1 LATKPAVKKNM
12 SALKR
17 VRQTKVKTEK
27 NRSVKTLIKTLAK
40 KIEAEAKSKNIESAN
55 AVLKEAVSTSDKAVK
70 KGILHKNTASRKI
83 SRLTRLVN
91 SISSSEAA

>member
-1 LATKPAVKKNM
+1 MATKPAVRKNT
-12 SALKR
+12 SAIKR
-17 VRQTKVKTEK
+17 VRQTKVRTER
-27 NRSVKTLIKTLAK
+27 NRSIKNFIRTLTK
-40 KIEAEAKSKNIESAN
+40 KIEAEVKSKSTDGASAL
-55 AVLKEAVSTSDKAVK
+55 LKTAISTIDKAAK

>member
-40 KIEAEAKSKNIESAN
+40 KIEAEVKSKNIESAN
-55 AVLKEAVSTSDKAVK
+55 AVLKEAVSTIDKAVK

>member
-1 LATKPAVKKNM
+1 LATKPAVKKNK

-17 VRQTKVKTEK
+17 VRQTKVRTER
-27 NRSVKTLIKTLAK
+27 NRSVKNMIRTLTK
-40 KIEAEAKSKNIESAN
+40 KIEAEVKNKNAENASAILKTAISAIAKA
-55 AVLKEAVSTSDKAVK
+55 AK